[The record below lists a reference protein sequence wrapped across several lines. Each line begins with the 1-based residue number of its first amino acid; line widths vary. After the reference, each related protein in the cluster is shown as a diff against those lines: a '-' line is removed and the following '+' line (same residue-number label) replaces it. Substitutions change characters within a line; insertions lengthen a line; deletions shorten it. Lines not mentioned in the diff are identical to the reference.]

1 MEMKEVL
8 AWTKLFQIKVLL
20 VTRTG
25 GYKKGK
31 DDTLRTHNLCL
42 KIKSKG
48 TYLNISFNDNRI
60 STTENSPGHQNGGQP
75 KRPRRQCQEI
85 PLDDLLC

>member
-1 MEMKEVL
+1 MKEVL

-60 STTENSPGHQNGGQP
+60 STTENSPGHQNTGQP
-75 KRPRRQCQEI
+75 NRLRRQNQELHVDD
-85 PLDDLLC
+85 PLC

>member
-1 MEMKEVL
+1 MKEVL

-31 DDTLRTHNLCL
+31 DDTLMTHNLCL
-42 KIKSKG
+42 KNKIEG
-48 TYLNISFNDNRI
+48 NILEHFF
-60 STTENSPGHQNGGQP
+60 Q
-75 KRPRRQCQEI
+75 
-85 PLDDLLC
+85 